1 MPVRS
6 LNSSVFKW
14 PDRSAVDHAV
24 RDWAEM
30 AVNSREGIIK
40 LGYFGSYRVEIGVSG
55 VTWIS
60 L

>member
-30 AVNSREGIIK
+30 AVNRPRRDNQVGVLRVIRAWRLGCRE
-40 LGYFGSYRVEIGVSG
+40 
-55 VTWIS
+55 
-60 L
+60 